1 MAKEDLLNV
10 LRRLLSDA
18 LQARFEGGPHA
29 KFARAHGY
37 ADGFMRA
44 LLDAGLADK
53 DELIALVGAERRRF
67 VDADDNASSARELVA

>member
-1 MAKEDLLNV
+1 MAKEDLLKV

-18 LQARFEGGPHA
+18 LSARFAGGPHA

-44 LLDAGLADK
+44 LLDAGLVRQ
-53 DELIALVGAERRRF
+53 DELLELISDERRRF
-67 VDADDNASSARELVA
+67 VGSDELATEAVA